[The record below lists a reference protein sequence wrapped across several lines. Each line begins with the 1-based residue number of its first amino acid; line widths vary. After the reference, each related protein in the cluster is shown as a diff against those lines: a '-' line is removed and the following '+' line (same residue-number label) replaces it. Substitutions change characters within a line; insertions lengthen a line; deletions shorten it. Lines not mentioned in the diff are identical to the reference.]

1 MSGNARLGDESEE
14 KSTSG
19 LVSGTSPT
27 PESGSS
33 AVNNAAAVAGV
44 AGRRRRR
51 AHRRVIRRG
60 TELFDVEGDDA
71 AIWEQN
77 RNEAVDDNA
86 RILRELPPHWG
97 VFDAEKER

>member
-1 MSGNARLGDESEE
+1 MSGNARLGDGFEE

-19 LVSGTSPT
+19 LISGTNPA
-27 PESGSS
+27 PESGLS
-33 AVNNAAAVAGV
+33 AVNNAAAAGV
-44 AGRRRRR
+44 AGKRKRR

-60 TELFDVEGDDA
+60 TELFDVEGDDT
-71 AIWEQN
+71 AIRERN
-77 RNEAVDDNA
+77 RNEAADDNA

>member
-1 MSGNARLGDESEE
+1 MSGTARLGDESEE

-19 LVSGTSPT
+19 LISGTNPA

-33 AVNNAAAVAGV
+33 AVNNAAAGV
-44 AGRRRRR
+44 AGKRRRR

-60 TELFDVEGDDA
+60 TELFDVEGDDT

-77 RNEAVDDNA
+77 RNEAADDNA

>member
-1 MSGNARLGDESEE
+1 MSGNARLDDGSEE

-19 LVSGTSPT
+19 LISGTNPA

-33 AVNNAAAVAGV
+33 AVNNAAAAG
-44 AGRRRRR
+44 GTGKRKRR

-71 AIWEQN
+71 AIWERS
-77 RNEAVDDNA
+77 RNEAADDNA